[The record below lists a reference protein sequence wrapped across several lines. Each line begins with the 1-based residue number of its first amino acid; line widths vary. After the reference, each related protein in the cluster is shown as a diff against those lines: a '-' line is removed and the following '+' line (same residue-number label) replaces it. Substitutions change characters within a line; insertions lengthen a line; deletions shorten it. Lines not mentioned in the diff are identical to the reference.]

1 MTCRD
6 YDIEQNANKIHR
18 SIKHFEEIFPEEL
31 AKTDIKRC
39 GHCNATG
46 LETTYQTSSEFFC
59 FNCGGTGYVGYE
71 KIQKSYTCRLCN
83 GSGCSFCDYCGMT
96 DWITH
101 AMGSD
106 IAKAPKGISN
116 E

>member
-6 YDIEQNANKIHR
+6 YDIEQNANKIHGV
-18 SIKHFEEIFPEEL
+18 IKHFEEIFPEEL
-31 AKTDIKRC
+31 AKTNIKKC

-46 LETTYQTSSEFFC
+46 LQTKHQTDAKFFC

-71 KIQKSYTCRLCN
+71 KVKKAYTCRMCN
-83 GSGCSFCDYCGMT
+83 GSGCDICEYTGMT

-106 IAKAPKGISN
+106 VRQVPKRI
-116 E
+116 EK